1 MNRIEMVVFDMAGT
15 TLRDDHGVNRVIRQS
30 LEAVGLAADPADV
43 NRVMGLP
50 KRQALSI
57 LIDLYGRTQDLGP
70 RVEEIH
76 ADLVQRSVAFYSTD
90 PSIRE
95 VEGASDLFQRLRA
108 AGIRVALNTGFDRR
122 ITDAILD
129 RLGWRDRVDATISSD
144 EVERGRPH
152 PDMIRALM
160 NRLGISESQKIAKV
174 GDTPADLGEGQAA
187 GCGVNVGVFG
197 ATHSRAELEACP
209 HTHLIE
215 DLRPLSAIL
224 GLANS

>member
-1 MNRIEMVVFDMAGT
+1 MGRIELVVFDMAGT
-15 TLRDDHGVNRVIRQS
+15 TLRDDDGVNRVIRES
-30 LEAVGLAADPADV
+30 LAAAGLKADPAEV

-57 LIDLYGRTQDLGP
+57 LIEHYGRTQDLGP
-70 RVEEIH
+70 RVDEIH
-76 ADLVQRSVAFYSTD
+76 ADLVRRSVVFYTTD

-95 VEGASDLFQRLRA
+95 VEGASDLFRSLRQ
-108 AGIRVALNTGFDRR
+108 AGVRVALNTGFDRR

-129 RLGWRDRVDATISSD
+129 RLGWLDRVDATISSD

-160 NRLGISESQKIAKV
+160 KRLGIVESKTIAKV

-187 GCGVNVGVFG
+187 GCGVNVGVIG

-215 DLRPLSAIL
+215 DLHQLLEIL
-224 GLANS
+224 GLAEV